1 MKQWTKMMAGLGLLM
16 ALPWV
21 QGEEAPACIEVTV
34 GGYKTPDYNCLSRQM
49 GNDPQAATA
58 AQRAQDAMNVPVNER
73 APNSIGLATP
83 AATGVRMG
91 NTFGTSVKPQRPP
104 VPVNNSPLPNGNK

>member
-1 MKQWTKMMAGLGLLM
+1 MKQWTKRVAGLGLLM
-16 ALPWV
+16 AMPWA
-21 QGEEAPACIEVTV
+21 QGEEAPGCIEVTI

-49 GNDPQAATA
+49 GNDPEAATA
-58 AQRAQDAMNVPVNER
+58 AQRAQEAMNVPVNER
-73 APNSIGLATP
+73 APNSVGLATP

-104 VPVNNSPLPNGNK
+104 VPANTSPLPNGNK

>member
-1 MKQWTKMMAGLGLLM
+1 MKQWTKMMAGVGLLL
-16 ALPWV
+16 ALPWA

-83 AATGVRMG
+83 AATSVRMG

-104 VPVNNSPLPNGNK
+104 VPTSNSLLPNGNK

>member
-1 MKQWTKMMAGLGLLM
+1 MKQWMSMTAGIGLLM
-16 ALPWV
+16 ALPWA
-21 QGEEAPACIEVTV
+21 QGEDAPGCIEVTV

-49 GNDPQAATA
+49 GNDPHAETA
-58 AQRAQDAMNVPVNER
+58 AQHVQDGLSVPIDKR
-73 APNSIGLATP
+73 APNNIGLATP

-104 VPVNNSPLPNGNK
+104 APAVNSPLPK

>member
-1 MKQWTKMMAGLGLLM
+1 MKQWMSMTAGIGLLM
-16 ALPWV
+16 TLPGV

-49 GNDPQAATA
+49 GNDPEAAAA
-58 AQRAQDAMNVPVNER
+58 AQHAQDRLDVPVDKR
-73 APNSIGLATP
+73 APNSVGLATP

-104 VPVNNSPLPNGNK
+104 APVPDSPLPR